1 LLRSRA
7 AREIA
12 ATAALDFARISTE
25 PFGSRARAR
34 SAASRTAVMYL
45 STVLDD
51 YSRYITALKLC
62 TTIRAED
69 VTDTLELA
77 LAASGCDQAPRPTQT
92 APAVGQRTQLYRRR
106 TGRVD
111 RGAGHEP
118 CARRALPSPDPRQ
131 DRALAPDTEEPR
143 AAGELLPTRRPRTPD
158 RGVHRAL
165 QPPAHAPLARAWLIT
180 AE

>member
-1 LLRSRA
+1 MLRSRA

-25 PFGSRARAR
+25 PFGSRARDR

-51 YSRYITALKLC
+51 YSRYITVLKLC

-77 LAASGCDQAPRPTQT
+77 LAASGCDQTPRPTQT
-92 APAVGQRTQLYRRR
+92 APAVGQRTQLISPANWQS
-106 TGRVD
+106 GS
-111 RGAGHEP
+111 G
-118 CARRALPSPDPRQ
+118 RRA
-131 DRALAPDTEEPR
+131 
-143 AAGELLPTRRPRTPD
+143 
-158 RGVHRAL
+158 
-165 QPPAHAPLARAWLIT
+165 
-180 AE
+180 

>member
-1 LLRSRA
+1 
-7 AREIA
+7 
-12 ATAALDFARISTE
+12 
-25 PFGSRARAR
+25 
-34 SAASRTAVMYL
+34 MYL

-77 LAASGCDQAPRPTQT
+77 PAASGCDQAPRPTQT

-106 TGRVD
+106 TARVD

-118 CARRALPSPDPRQ
+118 CARRPLTSPDPTQ
-131 DRALAPDTEEPR
+131 
-143 AAGELLPTRRPRTPD
+143 
-158 RGVHRAL
+158 HRA
-165 QPPAHAPLARAWLIT
+165 PAPNTDAP
-180 AE
+180 

>member
-1 LLRSRA
+1 MACLPFRRDPHRNSRA

-77 LAASGCDQAPRPTQT
+77 PAASGCDQAPRPTQT
-92 APAVGQRTQLYRRR
+92 PPAVGQRTQLYRRR

-111 RGAGHEP
+111 RRAGHEP
-118 CARRALPSPDPRQ
+118 CAPRSLP
-131 DRALAPDTEEPR
+131 
-143 AAGELLPTRRPRTPD
+143 LPTPR
-158 RGVHRAL
+158 HS
-165 QPPAHAPLARAWLIT
+165 QPMPP
-180 AE
+180 